1 MGYKSHIGLE
11 GFITRCQLL
20 FVHPVTMSVSLP
32 PKRMGHKSHI
42 GRESLFCLKIKLH
55 PSHIWRKK
63 NPIISG
69 KAEKDITAKGGFIW
83 SLRWILYDIYLE
95 ISYGEANDQLTLVHR
110 QNLNHNPKKK
120 MGSGEPK
127 CQLINCKQGHKIRPL
142 GGSRLLLHPEGTL
155 V

>member
-1 MGYKSHIGLE
+1 MSAFVCSSGNDVCLFTSQTHGTQIPHWE
-11 GFITRCQLL
+11 GVVILFEDQTPSITY
-20 FVHPVTMSVSLP
+20 
-32 PKRMGHKSHI
+32 
-42 GRESLFCLKIKLH
+42 LKKT
-55 PSHIWRKK
+55 KK

-120 MGSGEPK
+120 MEV
-127 CQLINCKQGHKIRPL
+127 
-142 GGSRLLLHPEGTL
+142 GSRNIN
-155 V
+155 